1 VKLTDEAVEAAAKA
15 HHHELYPWVLWENL
29 KPESREYYRDEV
41 RVPLA
46 AALPHLEGATPAIDR
61 EVLKYLLSYHYYDA
75 KWSQEHQGFRC
86 VCGWLGEDH
95 VGHVV
100 EVVALALT
108 GGQP

>member
-41 RVPLA
+41 RAPLA

-61 EVLKYLLSYHYYDA
+61 EMLAAAAHKHYCVTPNEPTHEPDEIDYDKA
-75 KWSQEHQGFRC
+75 DEI
-86 VCGWLGEDH
+86 LEI
-95 VGHVV
+95 
-100 EVVALALT
+100 LALI
-108 GGQP
+108 GGAS